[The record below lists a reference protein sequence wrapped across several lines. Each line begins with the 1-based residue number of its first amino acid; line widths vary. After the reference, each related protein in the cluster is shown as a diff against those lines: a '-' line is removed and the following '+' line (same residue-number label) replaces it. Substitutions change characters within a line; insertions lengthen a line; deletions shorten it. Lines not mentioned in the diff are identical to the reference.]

1 MARTLKQVA
10 GRTGAYVRSSSV
22 SIYSITATPAEMRQ
36 EVLDT
41 AGLGTG
47 VFVYGLL
54 FTAADLTVGGVRLEP
69 RSGDRFEE
77 TYQLADIAWEAMP
90 PGPKQPV
97 FEWADASGIL
107 LMVWFKKVKR

>member
-1 MARTLKQVA
+1 
-10 GRTGAYVRSSSV
+10 
-22 SIYSITATPAEMRQ
+22 MRQ

-41 AGLGTG
+41 EGLGTG

-54 FTAADLTVGGVRLEP
+54 FTATDLAIGGVRIEP

-77 TYQLADIAWEAMP
+77 TFQWADIAWEAMP